1 MSDPLD
7 GPSVY
12 FRLRGRPADRA
23 YRTARVAGQ
32 KINKDVNF
40 LEETD
45 QSRTAY

>member
-1 MSDPLD
+1 MGLKN
-7 GPSVY
+7 V
-12 FRLRGRPADRA
+12 RLRGRPVDRA
-23 YRTARVAGQ
+23 YRTDRVAGQ